1 MIPDSLIDILE
12 AKGFAN
18 VATIG
23 PHGEPQNN
31 PVWYLWDGETVD
43 FSQTASKQKNKN
55 IQRDKRVALSILDP
69 ENPYRYIE
77 IRGEVVAI
85 EPDPDYTFIHQL
97 SNKYTGHD
105 YPWLKEDEERLIVKV
120 KPLHTTTM

>member
-1 MIPDSLIDILE
+1 MIPDNLIDILE

-31 PVWYLWDGETVD
+31 PVWYLWDGGTVN
-43 FSQTASKQKNKN
+43 FSQTTSKQKIKN
-55 IQRDKRVALSILDP
+55 IQRDRRVALSILDP

-77 IRGEVVAI
+77 IRGEVVSI
-85 EPDPDYTFIHQL
+85 EPDPDYAFINRL
-97 SNKYTGHD
+97 SNKYMGQD
-105 YPWLKEDEERLIVKV
+105 YPWLKEGEERLIVKV